1 VARQE
6 QKRFPGKKMALGF
19 KTGAKCG
26 EIVITQEDVTTF
38 GHDYVLKQVE
48 NRPSF

>member
-1 VARQE
+1 
-6 QKRFPGKKMALGF
+6 MALGF